1 MICQITKLKRIGAR
15 IMIPKKIHY
24 CWFGG
29 NPLPELAQKCIA
41 SWKKYCPDYE
51 IIEWNESNF
60 NFSECAYARE
70 AYEAKKWAF
79 VSDYVRLKV
88 LYENGGIYMDTDVE
102 VIKPLEPL
110 LQYEAV
116 SGFETEVQ
124 IPTGLI
130 ACREGASIIGE
141 LLKEYDN
148 IHFKK
153 DDGTL
158 DLTTNVIRITS
169 TLLKYGLKQNNTL
182 QTINGFTLLP
192 KDFLCPKDL
201 ESGIIRVTDNTLTI
215 HHFNGSWMT
224 IEEKKIIKLTYKL
237 VNKGYSYRWAHRF
250 AAITIFMNEY
260 GIIKMPVKIIGYKIH
275 NAKTMKERKKLFKL

>member
-1 MICQITKLKRIGAR
+1 
-15 IMIPKKIHY
+15 MIPKTIHY

-29 NPLPELAQKCIA
+29 KPLPELAQKCIA

-60 NFSECAYARE
+60 DFSECNYARE

-79 VSDYVRLKV
+79 ITDYVRLKV

-102 VIKPLEPL
+102 VLKPLDSL

-116 SGFETEVQ
+116 SGFESETQ

-130 ACREGASIIGE
+130 ACREGLPIIGE
-141 LLKEYDN
+141 LLQEYDN

-158 DLTTNVIRITS
+158 DLMTNVIRITN

-192 KDFLCPKDL
+192 KDYLCPKDL
-201 ESGIIRVTDNTLTI
+201 ETGIITITDNTLTI
-215 HHFNGSWMT
+215 HHFDGSWLPE
-224 IEEKKIIKLTYKL
+224 EEKYIDSLYRKYSKKFP
-237 VNKGYSYRWAHRF
+237 NKTAHRIAVAKVF
-250 AAITIFMNEY
+250 TAKY
-260 GIIKMPVKIIGYKIH
+260 GIIKMPIALVKRKI
-275 NAKTMKERKKLFKL
+275 NNLIEKNKQL